1 MSARERILM
10 IRLLVKILDNP
21 KYAEVLGI
29 EGKIKEVNARRHE
42 PKQCRFKTSQ
52 KM

>member
-1 MSARERILM
+1 MSVRERILM

-29 EGKIKEVNARRHE
+29 EGKMKRG
-42 PKQCRFKTSQ
+42 QCKASEAKIVQ
-52 KM
+52 I